1 MFSIGFTFIAAV
13 MAFLSAYYWVRA
25 ATAEV
30 PAPEDTS
37 GVGALM
43 GGYLITKNAK
53 GERVDLHGTYIE
65 VAKWNGRA
73 AICSAGAAAFAILA
87 AGAQIAHM

>member
-1 MFSIGFTFIAAV
+1 MFNIGFTVISALI
-13 MAFLSAYYWVRA
+13 AFLSGYFWVRA
-25 ATAEV
+25 AIAEV
-30 PAPEDTS
+30 PAPENTS
-37 GVGALM
+37 GVGSLM

-73 AICSAGAAAFAILA
+73 AISSACAAAFAILA
-87 AGAQIAHM
+87 EGAQIAHM